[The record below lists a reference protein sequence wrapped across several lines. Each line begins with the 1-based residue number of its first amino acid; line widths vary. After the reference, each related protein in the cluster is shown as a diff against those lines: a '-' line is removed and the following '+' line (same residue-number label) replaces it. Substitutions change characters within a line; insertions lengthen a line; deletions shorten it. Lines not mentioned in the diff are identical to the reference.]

1 MKIAVVLRQ
10 TVDLVEE
17 LELSEDG
24 TDIEREYVT
33 LKLSEWDEQA
43 LEEALLLA
51 EETGGEV
58 GVIALDEPDVEQI
71 LYTALAKGA
80 AHATKLMGLPDD
92 LRWSGPRAAI
102 LAEWLGGGGFDL
114 VLTGVQTT
122 EDLDGQISGLLAGRL
137 GLPHAA
143 AIIGVHADDG
153 GHTVTVEQELAG
165 GVVHELA
172 VELPAVI
179 GVQSSRRPPRYVPI
193 SRIRAA
199 ISAGGIEEVAAPAIP
214 GEAIGV
220 RRLFAP
226 RSSSQAEMLVGD
238 ADAVAER
245 LAAILAERG
254 IVSRL
259 GGVA

>member
-17 LELSEDG
+17 LELNEDE
-24 TDIEREYVT
+24 TDIEREYLT
-33 LKLSEWDEQA
+33 FKLSEWDEQA

-58 GVIALDEPDVEQI
+58 SVVALDEPDVEQS
-71 LYTALAKGA
+71 LYAALAKGA
-80 AHATKLMGLPDD
+80 AHATKLTGVPDD
-92 LRWSGPRAAI
+92 LRWSGPRAAL
-102 LAEWLGGGGFDL
+102 LAEQLRDQFDL

-122 EDLDGQISGLLAGRL
+122 EDLDGQIGGLLAGRL
-137 GLPHAA
+137 GLPHVAA
-143 AIIGVHADDG
+143 VVAAHIDDS
-153 GHTVTVEQELAG
+153 GHSVTVEQELAG

-179 GVQSSRRPPRYVPI
+179 GVQSARRPPRYVPI

-199 ISAGGIEEVAAPAIP
+199 ISAGGIEEQASSVIPA
-214 GEAIGV
+214 EAISV
-220 RRLFAP
+220 RRLFTP
-226 RSSSQAEMLVGD
+226 PSSSHAEMLAGD

-245 LAAILAERG
+245 LAAILADHG
-254 IVSRL
+254 IVSRP
-259 GGVA
+259 GGAA

>member
-17 LELSEDG
+17 LELSEDE
-24 TDIEREYVT
+24 TDIEREYLA

-58 GVIALDEPDVEQI
+58 SVVALDEPDVEQT

-80 AHATKLMGLPDD
+80 AHAVKLTGLPDE

-102 LAEWLGGGGFDL
+102 LAEQLRDQFDL

-137 GLPHAA
+137 GLPHVAA
-143 AIIGVHADDG
+143 VVAAHADDDG
-153 GHTVTVEQELAG
+153 RTVRVEQELAG
-165 GVVHELA
+165 GVIHELA
-172 VELPAVI
+172 VELPVVI
-179 GVQSSRRPPRYVPI
+179 GVQSARRPPRYVPI

-199 ISAGGIEEVAAPAIP
+199 ISAGGIEAVPAPVVPAETIN
-214 GEAIGV
+214 V
-220 RRLFAP
+220 RRLFTP
-226 RSSSQAEMLVGD
+226 RSSSQAEMLTGD

-245 LAAILAERG
+245 LAAILAEHE
-254 IVSRL
+254 IVSRT
-259 GGVA
+259 GGAA